1 MEVKDG
7 SNHIFHTNNTL
18 DDQKRYALCPVS
30 RVPCPVSRVP
40 CPVSRVPCPV
50 SRVPCPV
57 SRVPCPVSLTELL
70 STHSEDPQKNFKI
83 YKLKKGYKA
92 AHRWWKGYVVFTG
105 SLIAR
110 FIVINSEI

>member
-18 DDQKRYALCPVS
+18 DDQKRYAL
-30 RVPCPVSRVP
+30 
-40 CPVSRVPCPV
+40 CPV

>member
-18 DDQKRYALCPVS
+18 DDQKRYAL
-30 RVPCPVSRVP
+30 
-40 CPVSRVPCPV
+40 
-50 SRVPCPV
+50 
-57 SRVPCPVSLTELL
+57 CPVSLTELL

>member
-1 MEVKDG
+1 VEVKDG

-18 DDQKRYALCPVS
+18 DDQKRYAL
-30 RVPCPVSRVP
+30 

>member
-1 MEVKDG
+1 M
-7 SNHIFHTNNTL
+7 
-18 DDQKRYALCPVS
+18 LC
-30 RVPCPVSRVP
+30 
-40 CPVSRVPCPV
+40 VPCPV